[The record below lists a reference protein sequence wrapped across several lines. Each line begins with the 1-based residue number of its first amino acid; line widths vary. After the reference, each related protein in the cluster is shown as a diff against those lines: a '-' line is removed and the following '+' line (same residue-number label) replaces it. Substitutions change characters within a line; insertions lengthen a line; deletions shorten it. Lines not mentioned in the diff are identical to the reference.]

1 MPFNWL
7 KGNLG
12 DIIEIRSGFAFK
24 SSDYSET
31 GVPLIRQAQLGEG
44 KISLDKAKYLP
55 SRFLDEYQEFQIKK
69 NDILLGMSGSIGFP
83 SEYLEETSALQ
94 NQRVGLL
101 KFPES
106 YKSNKKFSL
115 YFLEHSQKELNEKGK
130 GVAVRNISANQ
141 ILAMPLLIPPEQEQ
155 IRIVEK
161 LDELLSELDSGIA
174 ELKSAQIKLIQ
185 YRHSLLKSALDGV
198 LTQKWRDENKGCIEE
213 SGKQLLDRILIER
226 KQRWEQQKLEE
237 FKAKDKNPPKNW
249 QDKYPEP
256 VQPDTS
262 SLPELPEGWGWAS
275 LDQCIEQTKD
285 ITDGPFGSNLKTE
298 HYIESGPR
306 VIRLQNIG
314 DGEFLNDKAH
324 ISEERYNKLIK
335 HSVQQNDILVAMM
348 GEYLPRACLPPHDI
362 SPAIVK
368 ADCARVRL
376 NGEIINSSLVMHFL
390 NSVPVRTRTKSAVK
404 GVGRPRI
411 NLGYIRSIPIPIP
424 SKIEQ
429 NALLTEIVNQFD
441 SISRQMTATEV
452 GLKQADA
459 QRKNILKSAFSG
471 QLISQDPSDEPAS
484 VLLEKIKKEREELA
498 KIAKT
503 RTPRQPKKKVNMMDT
518 LLEVLT
524 AEDRWIDA
532 QEAFKKCGI
541 VDGTS
546 TDRVEEIYTE
556 LRKLEKAGQI
566 EVERNGSYDQ
576 IRVVKHEVKED

>member
-1 MPFNWL
+1 MSKTEKLPIGWCKAKLGEVLDIITGKLDANAAVIDGKYPFFTCADEISEIDHFVFDQEALLLAGNGNFGL
-7 KGNLG
+7 KWYKGKFNAYQRTYVLTPLHFSGKYLFYALKAALPELISKSRGSTIKYLRLG
-12 DIIEIRSGFAFK
+12 DI
-24 SSDYSET
+24 SET
-31 GVPLIRQAQLGEG
+31 EVNLAP
-44 KISLDKAKYLP
+44 
-55 SRFLDEYQEFQIKK
+55 
-69 NDILLGMSGSIGFP
+69 
-83 SEYLEETSALQ
+83 
-94 NQRVGLL
+94 
-101 KFPES
+101 
-106 YKSNKKFSL
+106 
-115 YFLEHSQKELNEKGK
+115 LNEGY
-130 GVAVRNISANQ
+130 
-141 ILAMPLLIPPEQEQ
+141 
-155 IRIVEK
+155 RITEK
-161 LDELLSELDSGIA
+161 LDELFSELDAGIS
-174 ELKSAQIKLIQ
+174 ELKKAQVKLRQ
-185 YRHSLLKSALDGV
+185 YHQSLLKNAVDGT
-198 LTQKWRDENKGCIEE
+198 LTQKWRENSKGGIEE
-213 SGKQLLDRILIER
+213 TGEQLLARTLIER

-237 FKAKDKNPPKNW
+237 FKAKGKTPPKNW

-262 SLPELPEGWGWAS
+262 SLPELPKGWGWAS
-275 LDQCIEQTKD
+275 LDQCIEQAKD

-314 DGEFLNDKAH
+314 DGEFLNNKAH

-376 NGEIINSSLVMHFL
+376 NGEIINSPLVMHFL

-411 NLGYIRSIPIPIP
+411 NLGYIRSIAIPIP

-429 NALLTEIVNQFD
+429 NALLTEIDNQFD
-441 SISRQMTATEV
+441 SISRQIIATEV

-503 RTPRQPKKKVNMMDT
+503 RTPRQPKKKVNVMDT

-546 TDRVEEIYTE
+546 TDRIEEIYTE

-576 IRVVKHEVKED
+576 IRLIKQAVKEG